1 MAMVKA
7 ETVQGFQGLP
17 ALRQIGLMIGLAA
30 SVALGVAVVLW
41 SQQPNFTLLYA
52 NLSSKDA
59 GEVVDALRKAGIQ
72 FKVDEATG
80 AVMVETSKLQSAR
93 MELAQ
98 DGLPKG
104 NAMGFEILQ
113 KEQGFGTSQFIET
126 ARYQRALEGELS
138 RTIATLRNV
147 DSARVHLA
155 IPKRSVF
162 LRDRSAPTASVM
174 VDLYSGRSLD
184 EEQIAAIVHLVSSS
198 VPHLTPDN
206 ITVVDQTGN
215 LLSSGGVDE
224 GMAQTSTQFSYNR
237 KLEQTY
243 AERIRRLLE
252 PIVGSG
258 RIKASVNADL
268 DFTVTERTQ
277 ETFNPDLPA
286 LRSEQVSEDRS
297 TRSALASGV
306 PGALS
311 NQPPES
317 GQLQEPQ
324 AGDGAGDTASGE
336 PGNSSKRS
344 VRNYELD
351 KTVSHTKLATG
362 TVRRLSIAVVIDNKR
377 EIDENGEPLSKA
389 WTQEELDR
397 FTALTKEAVGF
408 NGGRGDTVNI
418 INSSFIPPP
427 EAEAVPELSLMEQPW
442 VWDIA
447 KQAVGAIGVLILIFG
462 VLKPIMRSLADKGA
476 RSLAQTNAMVPAGAA
491 AGAGE
496 AAVGEDQLSLSGA
509 NPQQPQLAAPAGGG
523 YEQHLETA
531 RSVVNEDPKRVA
543 QVVKNWVGEDG

>member
-1 MAMVKA
+1 MALVKT

-17 ALRQIGLMIGLAA
+17 AMRQIGLMIGLAA

-41 SQQPNFTLLYA
+41 SQQPNYTLLYA

-59 GEVVDALRKAGIQ
+59 GQVVDALQKSGIQ

-80 AVMVETSKLQSAR
+80 AVMVERTRLQSAR
-93 MELAQ
+93 MELAK
-98 DGLPKG
+98 DGLPEG

-147 DSARVHLA
+147 DNARVHLA

-198 VPHLTPDN
+198 VPHLTPEN

-215 LLSSGGVDE
+215 LLSSGAVDK

-243 AERIRRLLE
+243 AERIRQLLE
-252 PIVGSG
+252 PIVGNG
-258 RIKASVNADL
+258 RVKASVNADL

-286 LRSEQVSEDRS
+286 LRSEQVSEDQS
-297 TRSALASGV
+297 TRSSLASGV

-311 NQPPES
+311 NQPPDG
-317 GQLQEPQ
+317 GQLQESQ
-324 AGDGAGDTASGE
+324 AGAEGNTAPAE
-336 PGNSSKRS
+336 PRNSSKRS

-362 TVRRLSIAVVIDNKR
+362 TIRRLSIAVVVDNKQ
-377 EIDENGEPLSKA
+377 ELDDNDELVSKA

-397 FTALTKEAVGF
+397 FTTLTKEAVGF
-408 NGGRGDTVNI
+408 NGTRGDTVNI
-418 INSSFIPPP
+418 INSSFVPLP
-427 EAEAVPELSLMEQPW
+427 EAEAVPEPSIMEQPW
-442 VWDIA
+442 VWDVA

-462 VLKPIMRSLADKGA
+462 VLKPIMRSLAEKGA
-476 RSLAQTNAMVPAGAA
+476 QSANAMVPAGAA
-491 AGAGE
+491 AGGAEG
-496 AAVGEDQLSLSGA
+496 AVSGEDQLSLSGA
-509 NPQQPQLAAPAGGG
+509 NPQQPQLAAPGGG
-523 YEQHLETA
+523 YDQHLETA
-531 RSVVNEDPKRVA
+531 KTVVGEDPKRVA